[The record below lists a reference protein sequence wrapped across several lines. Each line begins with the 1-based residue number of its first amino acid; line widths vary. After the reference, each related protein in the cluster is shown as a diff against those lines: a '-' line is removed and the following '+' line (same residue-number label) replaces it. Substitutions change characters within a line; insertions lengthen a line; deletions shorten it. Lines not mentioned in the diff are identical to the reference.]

1 MLRAPRVI
9 AVLLSLPSVLLA
21 QETSWELRAGRWQQ
35 VDNPTTAPIG
45 DETLDRAA
53 AMLQNRQYESA
64 RRVAINWIKSRQPKK
79 NATAQPSQL
88 VAPTPNRDRAIY
100 ILGMANFHA
109 GNRIMAFYNFDE
121 ILDLYPASRYY
132 YPALEQQYE
141 IADAYL
147 RGLKRKF
154 LGLPILSAETEATEM
169 LYRVQQRAP
178 GSPIAEQALLR
189 TADYYYASSQFDIA
203 ADAYA
208 AYIRSYPRSPY
219 QARVRL
225 RQAFSALAQFR
236 GVRFDATPVID
247 ARQQLTDL
255 ATAYPRVAEEEN
267 ISAILRRIDT
277 SLARKI
283 YATADFYRRTD
294 KPRAAVYYYRYLQ
307 RTYPDSPEA
316 AAGARALER
325 MPEWALEAVEGT
337 NIAPTTRPTTAP
349 APDVVVPPAT
359 SNGGI
364 SR

>member
-1 MLRAPRVI
+1 MLRALCLTAAI
-9 AVLLSLPSVLLA
+9 LCLPSLLLA
-21 QETSWELRAGRWQQ
+21 QDTSWELRAGRWQQ

-45 DETLDRAA
+45 DETLDRAE
-53 AMLQNRQYESA
+53 AMLQNKQYESA
-64 RRVAINWIKSRQPKK
+64 RRVLISWIKSKQPKK
-79 NATAQPSQL
+79 DTTAQPSQL
-88 VAPTPNRDRAIY
+88 LAPTPNRDRAVY
-100 ILGMANFHA
+100 LLGMANFHT
-109 GNRIMAFYNFDE
+109 GNRLMAFYNFDE
-121 ILDLYPASRYY
+121 LLDYYPASRYF

-154 LGLPILSAETEATEM
+154 LGFPILSADTEAIEM
-169 LYRVQQRAP
+169 LYRIQQRAP

-189 TADYYYASSQFDIA
+189 TADYYYASSQFDVA

-247 ARQQLTDL
+247 ARQQLSDL
-255 ATAYPRVAEEEN
+255 ATAFPRVAEEEN

-283 YATADFYRRTD
+283 YATADFYRRTN

-307 RTYPDSPEA
+307 RTFPESPEA
-316 AAGARALER
+316 ASAGRALER
-325 MPEWALEAVEGT
+325 MPQWALEAVEST
-337 NIAPTTRPTTAP
+337 NIAPATRPTTTP
-349 APDVVVPPAT
+349 ASDLIVPRAT
-359 SNGGI
+359 STGGI